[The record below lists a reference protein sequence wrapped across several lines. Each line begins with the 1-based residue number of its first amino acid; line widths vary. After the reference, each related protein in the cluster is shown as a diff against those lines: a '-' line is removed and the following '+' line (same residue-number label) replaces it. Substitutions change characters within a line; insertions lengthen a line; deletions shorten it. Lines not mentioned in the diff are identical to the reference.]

1 MPELDFFCPKC
12 GKKREPSWACL
23 ITNYSI
29 QRLDLPYFLC
39 GDCRLMHI
47 DKRLLRNIVSHWRK
61 NSKYAQT
68 FPFKR
73 IYAEVAEYM
82 EEVIRTME
90 KIGYRQKRVRKT
102 SQKHKKE
109 EMYV

>member
-1 MPELDFFCPKC
+1 MNNSTFFCPKC
-12 GKKREPSWACL
+12 GKKCEPSWACL

-47 DKRLLRNIVSHWRK
+47 DKLLLRNVVSHWRK
-61 NSKYAQT
+61 NYNKYAKT

-73 IYAEVAEYM
+73 IYAEVMEYM
-82 EEVIRTME
+82 EEVRKMME
-90 KIGYRQKRVRKT
+90 KIGYRQKKFKN
-102 SQKHKKE
+102 SSLKS
-109 EMYV
+109 